1 MNTTSRFIAVTV
13 LSPAIA
19 VAAHLLL
26 PSIPAE
32 MTAAGGSLSMSAALP
47 SDATAPGSIGIAGT
61 DDGINP
67 QPLPP
72 SRRS

>member
-19 VAAHLLL
+19 VAAHLLS
-26 PSIPAE
+26 PSIPIE
-32 MTAAGGSLSMSAALP
+32 LTASGGALAV
-47 SDATAPGSIGIAGT
+47 SVARTGASVAPGIEALVAA

-72 SRRS
+72 GRRS